1 MASNG
6 LQLAGRARYE
16 AQHLRGRRLP
26 LKRLGE
32 LLLQIGVGLVNMLN
46 VSFRLRLL
54 HTTAARMR
62 SALYP
67 FARQGHLVGMVD

>member
-1 MASNG
+1 
-6 LQLAGRARYE
+6 
-16 AQHLRGRRLP
+16 LP

-62 SALYP
+62 SALCP